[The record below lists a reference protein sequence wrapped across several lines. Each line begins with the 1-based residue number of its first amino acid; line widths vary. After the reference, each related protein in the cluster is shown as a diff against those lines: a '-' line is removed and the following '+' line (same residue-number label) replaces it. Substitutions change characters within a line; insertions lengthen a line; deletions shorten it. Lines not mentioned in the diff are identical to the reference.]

1 MQTPSQGHSSPL
13 GLSAWHAARRGVGR
27 DYSVARAWTGAV
39 DGRGPSESAA
49 YGEGK
54 LGALRR
60 SWQRWGRD
68 WRGDRYGAGT
78 DTARGQIRR
87 GDRYGAGTDTAARLG
102 DSTGEGAW
110 KGIRQT
116 DWGQMRR
123 GRIRQCNGRRDCFW
137 YSVIKGS
144 SD

>member
-87 GDRYGAGTDTAARLG
+87 GDRYGGKVGGQYGRRSVEGDQANGLGTDAAGTDTA
-102 DSTGEGAW
+102 
-110 KGIRQT
+110 
-116 DWGQMRR
+116 
-123 GRIRQCNGRRDCFW
+123 
-137 YSVIKGS
+137 V
-144 SD
+144 